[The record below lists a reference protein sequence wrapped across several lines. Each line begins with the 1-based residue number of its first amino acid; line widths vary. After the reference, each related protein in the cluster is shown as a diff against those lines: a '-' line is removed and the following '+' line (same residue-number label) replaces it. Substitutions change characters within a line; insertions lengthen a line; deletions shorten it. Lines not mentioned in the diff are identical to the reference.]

1 MAIVT
6 SYTEAEVKQL
16 MENLLGDTA
25 TKLGWSVGG
34 DDFDEPTN
42 EVLYVLEL
50 ADFTTITT
58 QALALKVRVV
68 ARVEAWRAA
77 MYYTVHEAS
86 FSAGAPGTGQTSRAD
101 IHRHAKAMFEMAKA
115 DMTEKYPDLVAQE
128 TRSIVRTAI
137 EYDEDI
143 YANRGD

>member
-1 MAIVT
+1 MAIAT
-6 SYTEAEVKQL
+6 SYTEAETKQF
-16 MENLLGDTA
+16 METVLGDTA
-25 TKLGWSVGG
+25 MKLGWSVGG

-42 EVLYVLEL
+42 EVLYVLDL
-50 ADFTTITT
+50 ADFSTITT
-58 QALALKVRVV
+58 QALVKKVRAV

-101 IHRHAKAMFEMAKA
+101 VHRHAKAMFEMAKA
-115 DMTEKYPDLVAQE
+115 EMMESYPTLVPQE
-128 TRSIVRTAI
+128 DREVTRTAI
-137 EYDEDI
+137 EYDEDY